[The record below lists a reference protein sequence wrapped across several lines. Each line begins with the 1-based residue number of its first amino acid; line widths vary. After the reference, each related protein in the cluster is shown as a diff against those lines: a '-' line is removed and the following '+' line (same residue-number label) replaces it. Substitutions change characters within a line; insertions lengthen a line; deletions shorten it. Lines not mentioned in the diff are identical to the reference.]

1 MLDPRNVAP
10 YYETPI
16 YTTPVSNTFRAET
29 IEADALVV
37 KYPIDVHSRPY
48 RRMRAQDCENL
59 LCEDTDN
66 YAAIKQI
73 SINLHSHAGLLRS
86 IRPEQLYNNPSRAD
100 LLI

>member
-66 YAAIKQI
+66 YAAIKFI
-73 SINLHSHAGLLRS
+73 SINVKPSSRS
-86 IRPEQLYNNPSRAD
+86 ASSTTPAQFFKHIRAERPR
-100 LLI
+100 